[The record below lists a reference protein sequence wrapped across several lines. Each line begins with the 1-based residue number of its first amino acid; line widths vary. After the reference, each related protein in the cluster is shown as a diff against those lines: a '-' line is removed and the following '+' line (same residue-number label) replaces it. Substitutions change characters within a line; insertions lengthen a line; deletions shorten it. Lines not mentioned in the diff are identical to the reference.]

1 LPPSAP
7 GSRPF
12 SPAQIRETVSKLS
25 DEQLWWRPNE
35 SSNSVGNLILHLSGS
50 INYYLN
56 HNFGGLAF
64 DRDREQ
70 EFAERRQIPRQELLA
85 TFDGMVANAVKTF
98 DGLTVE
104 RLSDPSPEP
113 RQSEIVF
120 QDLLNIAIH
129 VSTHAGQIVWIAK
142 MLTGGGLD
150 DVWMRSPPAKGA
162 PGGGHECASAM
173 DSPHAHRDLRHR
185 RRRRLFSA
193 GGLLRQAKTVTFI
206 ATRRHARGPPHS
218 RPARRLHQR

>member
-1 LPPSAP
+1 MSTIAPLPAALASLRA
-7 GSRPF
+7 RITAVF
-12 SPAQIRETVSKLS
+12 PAQIRETVSKLS

-50 INYYLN
+50 LNHYLN

-70 EFAERRQIPRQELLA
+70 EFAERRNIPREELLA
-85 TFDGMVANAVKTF
+85 IFDGMVANAVKTF
-98 DGLTVE
+98 DGLTVD
-104 RLSDPSPEP
+104 RLGDPSPEP

-150 DVWMRSPPAKGA
+150 DVWMRSHREGGA
-162 PGGGHECASAM
+162 W
-173 DSPHAHRDLRHR
+173 R
-185 RRRRLFSA
+185 RA
-193 GGLLRQAKTVTFI
+193 
-206 ATRRHARGPPHS
+206 
-218 RPARRLHQR
+218 